1 MFLSNFAAQRHCWL
15 CRWEGAVKGSKS
27 EYLPSVHSV
36 LPLSEAEHEPIPA
49 DGCHTARAAC
59 VEKVDCYDNKHG
71 NFYLYTD
78 MMKKTIF
85 FAYALIACLALQAQ
99 ENEPY
104 TILLQDAY
112 WNFDSYDNTKMNC
125 TSELQLV
132 PRNWIVGS
140 GGTSKNSA
148 AYIPFIYP
156 VSTATIPDQG
166 YDGRLCIRIYDNST
180 VQRTP
185 GFAVLPLITDAVY
198 DTLALTFYGRGE
210 VELSST
216 GVPYHRRLCIGY
228 ITQLDDTL
236 KANFKTNV
244 ILFRDTVMPSVSA
257 YSFISIPLRGVPA
270 GARIALYND
279 EIYPD
284 SNNKFCNSVLLDNIA
299 FVGTGEPL
307 NPGET
312 TAIEAPQGSREQ
324 AAKKIL
330 RNGQLF
336 LLQPD
341 GSIVTST
348 GQRIR

>member
-1 MFLSNFAAQRHCWL
+1 MITNMA
-15 CRWEGAVKGSKS
+15 
-27 EYLPSVHSV
+27 
-36 LPLSEAEHEPIPA
+36 I
-49 DGCHTARAAC
+49 
-59 VEKVDCYDNKHG
+59 
-71 NFYLYTD
+71 FYLYTD
-78 MMKKTIF
+78 MMKNTIF
-85 FAYALIACLALQAQ
+85 FAYALIACLALHAQ

-132 PRNWIVGS
+132 PQNWIVGN
-140 GGTSKNSA
+140 GGTSKNVA

-156 VSTATIPDQG
+156 VSTATTPAQG

-210 VELSST
+210 VEQT
-216 GVPYHRRLCIGY
+216 GMPYHRRLCIGY

-284 SNNKFCNSVLLDNIA
+284 SNNRFCNSVLLDNIA

-312 TAIEAPQGSREQ
+312 TAIEAPHDSDVK

-341 GSIVTST
+341 GSIVTPT

>member
-1 MFLSNFAAQRHCWL
+1 MA
-15 CRWEGAVKGSKS
+15 
-27 EYLPSVHSV
+27 
-36 LPLSEAEHEPIPA
+36 I
-49 DGCHTARAAC
+49 
-59 VEKVDCYDNKHG
+59 
-71 NFYLYTD
+71 FYLYTD
-78 MMKKTIF
+78 KMKKTIF
-85 FAYALIACLALQAQ
+85 FAYALIACLTLQAQ
-99 ENEPY
+99 ETDPY
-104 TILLQDAY
+104 TIHLQDAY
-112 WNFDSYDNTKMNC
+112 WDFDSYDNTKMNC

-132 PRNWIVGS
+132 PQNWIVGN

-156 VSTATIPDQG
+156 VSSATSTPDQG

-180 VQRTP
+180 TQRTP
-185 GFAVLPLITDAVY
+185 GFAVLPLITDALY

-210 VELSST
+210 VEQSTSSM
-216 GVPYHRRLCIGY
+216 PYHRRLCIGY

-244 ILFRDTVMPSVSA
+244 ILFCDTVMPSVSA
-257 YSFISIPLRGVPA
+257 YSFISIPLRGVPL

-284 SNNKFCNSVLLDNIA
+284 SNHKFCNSVLLDNIA

-312 TAIEAPQGSREQ
+312 TAIEAPHDCDERV
-324 AAKKIL
+324 AKKIF

-336 LLQPD
+336 VLQPD
-341 GSIVTST
+341 GSIITPT

>member
-1 MFLSNFAAQRHCWL
+1 
-15 CRWEGAVKGSKS
+15 
-27 EYLPSVHSV
+27 
-36 LPLSEAEHEPIPA
+36 
-49 DGCHTARAAC
+49 
-59 VEKVDCYDNKHG
+59 
-71 NFYLYTD
+71 

-112 WNFDSYDNTKMNC
+112 WNFDNYDNTKMNC

-132 PRNWIVGS
+132 PQNWIVGN
-140 GGTSKNSA
+140 GGTTRNSA
-148 AYIPFIYP
+148 AYIPFLYP
-156 VSTATIPDQG
+156 VPSAESTPDQG

-210 VELSST
+210 MEQST
-216 GVPYHRRLCIGY
+216 TGMPYHRRLCIGY

-257 YSFISIPLRGVPA
+257 YSFISIPLRGIPA

-284 SNNKFCNSVLLDNIA
+284 SNNKFCNSVLLDNIR
-299 FVGTGEPL
+299 FIGTGEPL
-307 NPGET
+307 SPGEATSFLAPET
-312 TAIEAPQGSREQ
+312 TCNSAPR
-324 AAKKIL
+324 KLI
-330 RNGQLF
+330 RNGQLTI
-336 LLQPD
+336 LLPD
-341 GSIVTST
+341 GTCITTT
-348 GQRIR
+348 GQQIR

>member
-1 MFLSNFAAQRHCWL
+1 MITNMA
-15 CRWEGAVKGSKS
+15 
-27 EYLPSVHSV
+27 
-36 LPLSEAEHEPIPA
+36 I
-49 DGCHTARAAC
+49 
-59 VEKVDCYDNKHG
+59 
-71 NFYLYTD
+71 FYLYTD

-85 FAYALIACLALQAQ
+85 FAYALIACLALHAQ

-132 PRNWIVGS
+132 PQNWIVGN

-156 VSTATIPDQG
+156 VSTATSTLAQG

-210 VELSST
+210 VEQSNT
-216 GVPYHRRLCIGY
+216 GTPYHRRLCIGY

-312 TAIEAPQGSREQ
+312 TAIEASQGSREQ

-341 GSIVTST
+341 GSIVTPT